1 MVIVYIALDND
12 FFVLLFTNIIVV
24 SHWTNIYQVIPPFP
38 GSAAFLSLIFK
49 FFNSSSF
56 HIMSGFFS
64 LYLHVLLF
72 FSLEL
77 PLLFLAIFSSLGTRA
92 SFGFWMYFI
101 SCCFVFSL
109 LPASAVA
116 VPSLWL
122 PQLPAIRIFPHR
134 ETSFQPPLTQG
145 QSLWPTRLGP
155 ELQQGWS
162 LIWWGIILQLWLLLP
177 SLKSCSAL

>member
-1 MVIVYIALDND
+1 MIVYIALDND

-92 SFGFWMYFI
+92 LSVSECI
-101 SCCFVFSL
+101 SSPAALFSL
-109 LPASAVA
+109 FCLPLLLLFLLSGF
-116 VPSLWL
+116 LN
-122 PQLPAIRIFPHR
+122 
-134 ETSFQPPLTQG
+134 FQPSGFFLTV
-145 QSLWPTRLGP
+145 RL
-155 ELQQGWS
+155 LFS
-162 LIWWGIILQLWLLLP
+162 HL
-177 SLKSCSAL
+177 